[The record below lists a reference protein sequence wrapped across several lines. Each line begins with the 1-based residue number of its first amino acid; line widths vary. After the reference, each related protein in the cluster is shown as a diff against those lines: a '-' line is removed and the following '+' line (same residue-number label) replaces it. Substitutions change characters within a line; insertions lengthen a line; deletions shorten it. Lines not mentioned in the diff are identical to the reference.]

1 MLTALRRG
9 VLKVLSLVTASVLT
23 ACTASTDEMGQ
34 ARQVLSHYAL
44 ASCLADAYPSE
55 PGFTEDAQAA
65 VGAYHFLG
73 QGAHRIVQDEDTL
86 EVLHDPYA
94 AVREYIL
101 RQAAA
106 EPAVMKQGGDNAFA
120 SCLQVLSSS
129 EFETLVRDQDSYID
143 RPD

>member
-1 MLTALRRG
+1 MRYLLFVIALAFA
-9 VLKVLSLVTASVLT
+9 TT
-23 ACTASTDEMGQ
+23 ACTASTDDVAH
-34 ARQVLSHYAL
+34 ARRMLSHYAL

-129 EFETLVRDQDSYID
+129 EFETLVGDQDSYID